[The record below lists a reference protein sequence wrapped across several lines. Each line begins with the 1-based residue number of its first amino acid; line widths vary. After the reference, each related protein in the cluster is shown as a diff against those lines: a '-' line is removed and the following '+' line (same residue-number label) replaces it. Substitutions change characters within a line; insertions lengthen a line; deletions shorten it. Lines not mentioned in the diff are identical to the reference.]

1 MGDGRYLNSSNMFKK
16 IFKGGRYDSV
26 KPLFYR
32 LIPAF
37 IFLTISLIVY
47 GRVLFYSGYV
57 SWGNLTIPLNENF
70 YNVFRSVTW
79 NPYYGN
85 GTPVLTPWLSLIQN
99 SILFLPYLL
108 GGFIS
113 LNLGAKL
120 FVVLSLF
127 FDGYSFYLLSGR
139 LSKRFLSR
147 IIATWFFM
155 LNPLMLQ
162 MVGSGDSEAFI
173 VFGVY
178 LLSLLLIAKS
188 IVSKD
193 EMRVIYWFFSI
204 LLLSFTVAFSQLF
217 YIGVPFYLL
226 FTFYLLVIEQ
236 KGSFAIK
243 IIRFAKYFTSI
254 ICTLPALLMP
264 FLLAL
269 FSSSYS
275 FLPNS
280 SLAIP
285 LNTYISYS
293 SNPLNLL
300 LMNSINFNPII
311 QLLGP
316 LQNTLIAD
324 TWSYAIISFVVF
336 ILGVGIVFRDRRILF
351 FFVIAVLGSLLGS
364 GDHSPISSLNV
375 YLYVHMIGYQVLN
388 ASYYWEWIVIIPT
401 YSIVLCLSLEKIIDY
416 SIVRRRSIHLFEQKG
431 RSLTRL
437 SKIAQSKS
445 LVLLIIVMIIV
456 GFITFLP
463 VDSQGYYG
471 NEVYQIH
478 PDTAPKE
485 LYSELP
491 GQLSKFLGS
500 SNLGVAYFIPEAWV
514 FYGNDTGGSWQPI
527 LSAPNFRSPAAISY
541 GSPPLESSDYSY
553 WVYYEFYSNDTNNI
567 AQLMSIMGIKYFVTF
582 NNIEPAYGY
591 LPEEFNKNSTKL
603 MLNQKNVKLLYSSR
617 EYSIFESTLNV
628 EMVSSDSSFTI
639 FSSNY
644 SALLDSAS
652 IGINISRLGLVFLGD
667 LNSSNF
673 NFILNNTSGMV
684 FLNSQQGLE
693 TLAIDK
699 FLNNTDSIS
708 LQKYANSYYLSPS
721 QGWMSSNQVVPIR
734 NFSLINE
741 ALISQSYP
749 YILTSGSNKSFVINL
764 NTVPRGNYTL
774 WAYVQKSSVPD
785 SKLEISNGNFSTII
799 DTYTLN
805 NTLSNFFWARIPIF
819 INSSGTKL
827 TVTSLSGENGIEKLV
842 ILKRGIIEPEMN
854 YLNRFIEDRSVNV
867 INLSKIFNQNTKF
880 ASLNGT
886 VNTTIGHI
894 NSVNKVGSSF
904 ILINNPNGYDM
915 FGDFKNINIVHY
927 AYFSE
932 MTEKIR
938 GFHIIPILGGLNFVL
953 ISNGKSYEAVFIS
966 KSLTDLLIGLIV
978 LIATAI
984 MFVIFVFYKKF
995 IKIHTRRKF

>member
-1 MGDGRYLNSSNMFKK
+1 MNLSNIFKN
-16 IFKGGRYDSV
+16 IFKGTRYYSV
-26 KPLFYR
+26 KSFYR

-37 IFLTISLIVY
+37 IVLTISLIVY
-47 GRVLFYSGYV
+47 GRTLFYTGYI
-57 SWGNLTIPLNENF
+57 SWGNLLIPMNENL
-70 YNVFRSVTW
+70 YNFFRSVTW
-79 NPYYGN
+79 NPNYGN
-85 GTPVLTPWLSLIQN
+85 GSPVLTPWITLIQN

-108 GGFIS
+108 GGLIN

-120 FVVLSLF
+120 FIVLSLF
-127 FDGYSFYLLSGR
+127 FNGYSFYLLSGR

-147 IIATWFFM
+147 IIATWFYM

-162 MVGSGDSEAFI
+162 MVGSGDSEQFI

-188 IVSKD
+188 IDSKD
-193 EMRVIYWFFSI
+193 EMRVFYWFFSI
-204 LLLSFTVAFSQLF
+204 LLLSFTVTFYQLF
-217 YIGVPFYLL
+217 YLGVPFYLL
-226 FTFYLLVIEQ
+226 FTFYLIVIEQ
-236 KGSFAIK
+236 KGPFALK

-254 ICTLPALLMP
+254 ICILPVLLMP
-264 FLLAL
+264 FLLSL

-280 SLAIP
+280 LLAIP
-285 LNTYISYS
+285 FNFYIAFA

-300 LMNSINFNPII
+300 LMNSINANPII
-311 QLLGP
+311 QLLGT
-316 LQNTLIAD
+316 LENTLIAD
-324 TWSYAIISFVVF
+324 AWSDAIISLVIF

-351 FFVIAVLGSLLGS
+351 FAVIAVLGSLLGS
-364 GDHSPISSLNV
+364 GDHSPVSSLNA

-388 ASYYWEWIVIIPT
+388 ASYYWEWIVIIPA
-401 YSIVLCLSLEKIIDY
+401 YSLVLCLSLEKIIDY
-416 SIVRRRSIHLFEQKG
+416 SIVVRRNIHLFEQKG
-431 RSLTRL
+431 RGSTRL
-437 SKIAQSKS
+437 NKITQSKS
-445 LVLLIIVMIIV
+445 LIFFITVMMII
-456 GFITFLP
+456 GFITLLP
-463 VDSQGYYG
+463 VNSQGYYG
-471 NEVYQIH
+471 NEIYQIH

-485 LYSELP
+485 LYSDLP
-491 GQLSKFLGS
+491 VQLNKFLGS

-514 FYGNDTGGSWQPI
+514 FYGNDRGGSWQPI
-527 LSAPNFRSPAAISY
+527 LIAPNFRSPAAISY
-541 GSPPLESSDYSY
+541 GSQPLVSSYYSY

-591 LPEEFNKNSTKL
+591 LPEEFGKNSTKL
-603 MLNQKNVKLLYSSR
+603 MLNQKDIKLLYSSP
-617 EYSIFESTLNV
+617 EYSIFESTLKV
-628 EMVSSDSSFTI
+628 EMVNSDSSFTI

-644 SALLDSAS
+644 SSLLDSAS
-652 IGINISRLGLVFLGD
+652 IGINISRLGPVFLGD

-673 NFILNNTSGMV
+673 DFILNNTSGMV
-684 FLNSQQGLE
+684 FLNFQQGLE

-708 LQKYANSYYLSPS
+708 LQKYANSFDFSPS
-721 QGWMSSNQVVPIR
+721 QGWMSSDQIVPIR

-749 YILTSGSNKSFVINL
+749 YILTNGHNKSFVVSL
-764 NTVPRGNYTL
+764 DTVPRGYCAL
-774 WAYVQKSSVPD
+774 WAYVQKSSIPN
-785 SKLEISNGNFSTII
+785 SKLEISIGNLSTII

-805 NTLSNFFWARIPIF
+805 SSLDNFYWVRIPIS
-819 INSSGTKL
+819 INSTGMKL

-842 ILKRGIIEPEMN
+842 ILKRGVVEPEMN
-854 YLNRFIEDRSVNV
+854 YLKQFIEGRGVNV
-867 INLSKIFNQNTKF
+867 INLSQIFNQNTKF

-886 VNTTIGHI
+886 VNSTIGHF
-894 NSVNKVGSSF
+894 NSANKVGSSF
-904 ILINNPNGYDM
+904 ILINNPNGYGL
-915 FGDFKNINIVHY
+915 FGDFKDINIVHY

-932 MTEKIR
+932 MTEIIK

-953 ISNGKSYEAVFIS
+953 ISNGKSFEAVFIS
-966 KSLTDLLIGLIV
+966 KSLTNLLIGSIV

-995 IKIHTRRKF
+995 IKILIRRKF